1 MLAPP
6 PLKFKRRDGGG
17 MKMISEMRLYAALG
31 SRIREL
37 RESEDGRKRMT
48 QAELAQQVG
57 LERTSITNIEK
68 GSQKVPLHV
77 LYRLCEVLKVDV
89 LSVLP
94 KLSDVQEMD
103 RTWREVGMGDAR
115 LPPLAAQVLE
125 AIVASSTTNEGKHE
139 IK

>member
-1 MLAPP
+1 
-6 PLKFKRRDGGG
+6 
-17 MKMISEMRLYAALG
+17 MKMISEMRLYVALG

-37 RESEDGRKRMT
+37 REGEDGRKRMT
-48 QAELAQQVG
+48 QAELAKQVG

-125 AIVASSTTNEGKHE
+125 AIVASSTTNEGQHE